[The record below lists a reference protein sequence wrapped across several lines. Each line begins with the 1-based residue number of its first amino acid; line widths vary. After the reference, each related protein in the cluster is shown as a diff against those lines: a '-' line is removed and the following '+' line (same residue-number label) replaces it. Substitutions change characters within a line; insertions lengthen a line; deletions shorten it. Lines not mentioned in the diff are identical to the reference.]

1 MNRSLRLRRWRIVLL
16 ALLAVLL
23 TAAAL
28 VASGFLLAETW
39 RARGAASTDSLA
51 AAPTDLPSPQSS
63 PMPRLLPTPRP
74 TFTPTAAPTATPSP
88 TLTPTAI
95 EPTATPSS
103 TVVVAPTAAA
113 ATLPATGLA
122 SAAGAPAEVV
132 LDPAP
137 PALATAEA
145 LFLEGRYA
153 EAAAQFSAQLAAG
166 GDVAARARWGLGRA
180 LRAQRRWAEAAAV
193 FVEVIASDP
202 DPARR
207 RQARFLLGE
216 SLAGQ
221 GQWPAAIDAYR
232 AYLEDGG
239 LARGEAWE
247 QIANAQRQLAAWDQ
261 AEAAYRQAIDAAP
274 DVSTAV
280 RLRED
285 LARMWLDQG
294 QADKALAE
302 YDAILSVARN
312 ANYRAEIFYRAG
324 EALRLAGR
332 TTEAVARYQ
341 AAADAAPT
349 SSYAHA
355 AIVALLDLGAPVD
368 EYQRGVINY
377 YNGVYGLAVAALE
390 RYLAS
395 DPDGRG
401 GQAYDFLALAHNRLG
416 AYAEAIAAWDRVIE
430 RFPTCPCWGQAWLRR
445 AAAQAALGDV
455 ARARAGLLAFV
466 EAYPEHELAAE
477 ALYQAAKLLETTGD
491 CQGAA
496 QAYRD
501 LQARYPGSEA
511 GAKGLQA
518 AAMCLYEQGQWEAAA
533 TDLRTLLG
541 AYPGGDANLL
551 GMARLWLGKALLAA
565 GQPEAAADAWRALA
579 AQPETYYGQ
588 RALALAQAAGL
599 DLGVTLSAA
608 PPPSPDDQAATE
620 AWLRTWIADAPAGE
634 LAGLSPRLRADADLA
649 RALELWNL
657 GKAAEAVQ
665 GFAVVRQRYNDDA
678 LALYQL
684 ALFFRDLGAYRQS
697 IQAAERVAALS
708 PVRLADAPLFL
719 QRLAYPTYFADLV
732 EAEAAARSLDPL
744 LIYAMIR
751 QESLFEA
758 HATSHAAAQG
768 LMQVIPPTGEW
779 IAGRLG
785 WDGYSRELLYLP
797 YVSVKFGT
805 YYLWST
811 LQMVDGN
818 IAAALSGYN
827 AGPGNARR
835 WLQQAN
841 GDDDRFFMAIT
852 LSEPRLYVQRI
863 LAYYATYRRLYG
875 R

>member
-1 MNRSLRLRRWRIVLL
+1 MNPSLRLRRRRVVLL

-23 TAAAL
+23 AAAAL
-28 VASGFLLAETW
+28 VASGFLLAESW
-39 RARGAASTDSLA
+39 HVRRGALTEGLA
-51 AAPTDLPSPQSS
+51 AVPTDPPPSRLS
-63 PMPRLLPTPRP
+63 PTLRP
-74 TFTPTAAPTATPSP
+74 TFTPTVAPPTATP
-88 TLTPTAI
+88 TAV
-95 EPTATPSS
+95 EPTPTPSS
-103 TVVVAPTAAA
+103 TMIVASTAVVAPLPPTAVAVAAA
-113 ATLPATGLA
+113 
-122 SAAGAPAEVV
+122 SAEIAR
-132 LDPAP
+132 DPAP

-153 EAAAQFSAQLAAG
+153 EAAAQFSAWLAEG
-166 GDVAARARWGLGRA
+166 GDIAAPARWGVGRA
-180 LRAQRRWAEAAAV
+180 LRAQGRWAEAATV
-193 FVEVIASDP
+193 FAEVIASDP

-221 GQWPAAIDAYR
+221 GQWQAAIDAYR

-239 LARGEAWE
+239 LASSEAWE
-247 QIANAQRQLAAWDQ
+247 RIANAQRQLAAWDQ
-261 AEAAYRQAIDAAP
+261 AASAYGEAIAAAP
-274 DVSTAV
+274 DVSTQA
-280 RLRED
+280 RLHED
-285 LARMWLDQG
+285 LARLWLDQG
-294 QADKALAE
+294 QADKALAA
-302 YDAILSVARN
+302 YDAILSIARN
-312 ANYRAEIFYRAG
+312 ASYRAEILYRAG

-332 TTEAVARYQ
+332 TTEAIARYQ

-377 YNGVYGLAVAALE
+377 YNGVYALAVAALE

-430 RFPTCPCWGQAWLRR
+430 RFPGCPCWGQAWLRR

-455 ARARAGLLAFV
+455 AGARAGLLAFV
-466 EAYPEHELAAE
+466 EAHPDHELAAE

-518 AAMCLYEQGQWEAAA
+518 AALCLYDRGQWEAAA
-533 TDLRTLLG
+533 ADLRTLLG
-541 AYPGGDANLL
+541 TYPNGDANLL

-565 GQPEAAADAWRALA
+565 NQPESAADVWRALA

-599 DLGVTLSAA
+599 DLGVTIATA
-608 PPPSPDDQAATE
+608 PSPSADDQAATE
-620 AWLRTWIADAPAGE
+620 VWLRSWIANAPEGE
-634 LAGLSPRLRADADLA
+634 LAGLSPALQADADLT
-649 RALELWNL
+649 RALELWDL
-657 GKAAEAVQ
+657 GLTAEASQ
-665 GFAVVRQRYNDDA
+665 GFAAARQRYKDDA

-697 IQAAERVAALS
+697 IQAAERMVALS

-732 EAEAAARSLDPL
+732 EAEAAARALDPL

-751 QESLFEA
+751 QESMFEA

-797 YVSVKFGT
+797 YISIKFGT

-841 GDDDRFFMAIT
+841 GDDDRFFLAIT

-863 LAYYATYRRLYG
+863 LAYYATYRRLYRG
-875 R
+875 S